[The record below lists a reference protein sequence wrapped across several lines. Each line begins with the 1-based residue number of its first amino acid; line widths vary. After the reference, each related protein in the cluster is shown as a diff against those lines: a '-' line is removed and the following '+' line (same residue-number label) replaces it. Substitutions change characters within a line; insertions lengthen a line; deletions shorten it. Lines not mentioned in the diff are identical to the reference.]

1 MIMDKKKLIIGA
13 VLVSL
18 LPIFLVIFYLL
29 YPKINTESYEE
40 VINRQ
45 AEEEPLAFSKN
56 VNLDETDISK
66 EFDNMAYQMQ
76 EYLER
81 EEKLTRQIDSLK
93 QVNDSLNVL
102 MASIQDSI
110 KDRSS
115 TATQASLAENN
126 TEVVGFDENFSERIK
141 SLLNLDEE
149 ELAPIVDQMNKDQL
163 VRLYQGGGS
172 IQREKLLRALKPER
186 AAELMQTI
194 ML

>member
-1 MIMDKKKLIIGA
+1 MVG
-13 VLVSL
+13 L
-18 LPIFLVIFYLL
+18 LPVFMVVFYFL
-29 YPKINTESYEE
+29 YPKINSERYDE

-45 AEEEPLAFSKN
+45 AGEEQVAFSKN
-56 VNLDETDISK
+56 VDLDDPDLNK
-66 EFDNMAYQMQ
+66 EFEGMAHQMQ

-81 EEKLTRQIDSLK
+81 EDKLNRSIDSLK

-102 MASIQDSI
+102 MAAIQDSI
-110 KDRSS
+110 NERSS
-115 TATQASLAENN
+115 TAPQEEIAENN
-126 TEVVGFDENFSERIK
+126 AGIEGFDENFSDRIK

-149 ELAPIVDQMNKDQL
+149 ELAPIVDKMNKDQL

>member
-1 MIMDKKKLIIGA
+1 MDKKKLIIGA
-13 VLVSL
+13 VLISL
-18 LPIFLVIFYLL
+18 VPIFMVVFYFL
-29 YPKINTESYEE
+29 YPKINADRYKE

-45 AEEEPLAFSKN
+45 AEEEPMAFSKN
-56 VNLDETDISK
+56 VNLDDPDLNK
-66 EFDNMAYQMQ
+66 EFEGMANQMQ

-81 EEKLTRQIDSLK
+81 EDKLNRRIDSLR

-102 MASIQDSI
+102 MTAIQDSI
-110 KDRSS
+110 NDRSL
-115 TATQASLAENN
+115 TVPQEEIVENGAGIA
-126 TEVVGFDENFSERIK
+126 GFDEDFSDRIK

-149 ELAPIVDQMNKDQL
+149 ELAPIVDKMNRDQL

-186 AAELMQTI
+186 AAELIQKI

>member
-1 MIMDKKKLIIGA
+1 MDKKKLIIGA

-18 LPIFLVIFYLL
+18 LPVFLVVFYFL
-29 YPKINTESYEE
+29 YPKINADRYEE

-45 AEEEPLAFSKN
+45 VEEEQIAFSKN
-56 VNLDETDISK
+56 VNLDDPDLNK
-66 EFDNMAYQMQ
+66 EFEGMANQMQ

-81 EEKLTRQIDSLK
+81 EDKLNRSIDSLK

-102 MASIQDSI
+102 MAAIQDSI
-110 KDRSS
+110 NQRTS
-115 TATQASLAENN
+115 TVRQEEIVENN
-126 TEVVGFDENFSERIK
+126 AGIAGFDENFSDRIK

-149 ELAPIVDQMNKDQL
+149 ELAPIVDKMNKDQL

-186 AAELMQTI
+186 AAELMQKI

>member
-1 MIMDKKKLIIGA
+1 MDKKKLIIGA

-18 LPIFLVIFYLL
+18 LPVFLVVFYFL
-29 YPKINTESYEE
+29 YPKINADRYEE

-45 AEEEPLAFSKN
+45 VEEEQIAFSKN
-56 VNLDETDISK
+56 VNLDDPDLNK
-66 EFDNMAYQMQ
+66 EFEGMANQMQ

-81 EEKLTRQIDSLK
+81 EDKLNRSIDSLK

-102 MASIQDSI
+102 MAAIQDSI
-110 KDRSS
+110 NQRTS
-115 TATQASLAENN
+115 TVPQEEIVENN
-126 TEVVGFDENFSERIK
+126 AGIAGFDENFSDRIK

-149 ELAPIVDQMNKDQL
+149 ELAPIVDKMNKDQL

-186 AAELMQTI
+186 AAELMQKI

>member
-1 MIMDKKKLIIGA
+1 MDKKKLIIGA
-13 VLVSL
+13 VLVGL
-18 LPIFLVIFYLL
+18 LPIFMVLFYFL
-29 YPKINTESYEE
+29 YPKINTERYEE

-45 AEEEPLAFSKN
+45 GEEEQIAFSKN
-56 VNLDETDISK
+56 VNLDDPDLNK
-66 EFDNMAYQMQ
+66 EFEGMANQMQ

-81 EEKLTRQIDSLK
+81 EDKLNRSIDSLK

-102 MASIQDSI
+102 MAAIQDSI
-110 KDRSS
+110 IERST
-115 TATQASLAENN
+115 TAPQEEIVEKSAGIE
-126 TEVVGFDENFSERIK
+126 GFDENFSDRIK

-149 ELAPIVDQMNKDQL
+149 ELAPIVDKMNKDQL

>member
-1 MIMDKKKLIIGA
+1 MDKKKLIIGA
-13 VLVSL
+13 VLISL
-18 LPIFLVIFYLL
+18 VPIFMVVFYFL
-29 YPKINTESYEE
+29 YPKINADRYKE

-45 AEEEPLAFSKN
+45 AEEEPMAFSKN
-56 VNLDETDISK
+56 VNLDNPDLNK
-66 EFDNMAYQMQ
+66 EFEGMANQMQ

-81 EEKLTRQIDSLK
+81 EDKLNRRIDSLR

-102 MASIQDSI
+102 MTAIQDSI
-110 KDRSS
+110 NDRSL
-115 TATQASLAENN
+115 TVPQEEIVENGAGIA
-126 TEVVGFDENFSERIK
+126 GFDEDFSDRIK

-149 ELAPIVDQMNKDQL
+149 ELAPIVDKMNRDQL

-186 AAELMQTI
+186 AAELIQKI